1 MRKLSKFTSKNRLT
15 IQVPRN
21 CATQG
26 VLHFVGGKGRGGAI
40 ASKKRVGHMEGYC
53 PHGSL
58 FDLISTDS
66 NCKYV
71 YDTLSGQAV
80 LFEKKISSKVE
91 LLLQHCFALSCMISF
106 VGKISAL
113 APCRKLYRS
122 ERTN

>member
-26 VLHFVGGKGRGGAI
+26 VLHFVGGKGRGGGAF
-40 ASKKRVGHMEGYC
+40 ASKKRVGHMECYC
-53 PHGSL
+53 PHGSF

-66 NCKYV
+66 NGKYV

-80 LFEKKISSKVE
+80 FFAKKISTKSGAVIA
-91 LLLQHCFALSCMISF
+91 ALFCSF
-106 VGKISAL
+106 MHDFICGK
-113 APCRKLYRS
+113 
-122 ERTN
+122 N